1 MSIVPV
7 MALVTVLLAAVGPA
21 HGRSCAE
28 VPVAAQSGDFDGDG
42 RPDRVWKQRVG
53 KDLGGR
59 VRAYDPWRGQLRAVE
74 QGRPALVVAWGRPV
88 VAGGACTLIQNR
100 RFLSTPIWDEAPPPL
115 AVLPRSALPES
126 AFKGVQ
132 SRRWRGDG
140 ILLGT
145 EAGIDILLYWDGRRF
160 RIAYSGEQP

>member
-1 MSIVPV
+1 MSRVPV
-7 MALVTVLLAAVGPA
+7 VALVALLLSSGGFA
-21 HGRSCAE
+21 HGRPCAE
-28 VPVAAQSGDFDGDG
+28 VPAAALTGDFDGDG

-53 KDLGGR
+53 QDLGGR
-59 VRAYDPWRGQLRAVE
+59 VRAYDPWRGQVRAVE

-88 VAGGACTLIQNR
+88 VAGGACALIQNR
-100 RFLSTPIWDEAPPPL
+100 RFLSTPIWDAAPPPL
-115 AVLPRSALPES
+115 AVLPRSDLPKS
-126 AFKGVQ
+126 AFRGVK